1 MTTARM
7 RWFFLAGAFLPA
19 GSTHQPRNGWT
30 CVQPIGGLGPKSTNA
45 PVASAPNFFWRC
57 RFWPLLQRGGA
68 AEPDAALRRFRRR
81 AADDNAPHSYGP
93 RFGPRRGFPR
103 YMPRDSSPAPKL
115 FNRAAKW
122 LSARDFRHVRGA
134 GLTRG
139 RTELPHGCCVRL
151 RTQLP
156 TRIFWH
162 CNQNADGQ

>member
-1 MTTARM
+1 M

-122 LSARDFRHVRGA
+122 LSARDFRHVRGGRPDAREDRITA
-134 GLTRG
+134 GL
-139 RTELPHGCCVRL
+139 LCAAADPASHPHFLALQPER
-151 RTQLP
+151 R
-156 TRIFWH
+156 RSIK
-162 CNQNADGQ
+162 